1 MPPRTE
7 QAAASG
13 RHFAS
18 LWRPHQTVFC
28 MSTCFHATFC
38 RFLPLRSSS
47 RRQVGAC
54 AHAPQPRLLNVS
66 RPTAL
71 IITNFHAAGFSE
83 YASYISWVRAH
94 YPGSQRLAKRQT
106 WSRYGPGGWD
116 EIKKA
121 AIASPN
127 KLCCPKDEDIEVRHV
142 PLSERNRQMH

>member
-1 MPPRTE
+1 M
-7 QAAASG
+7 QHSAG
-13 RHFAS
+13 
-18 LWRPHQTVFC
+18 
-28 MSTCFHATFC
+28 FC
-38 RFLPLRSSS
+38 RCVRAA
-47 RRQVGAC
+47 GARWL
-54 AHAPQPRLLNVS
+54 PQPRLLNVS

-71 IITNFHAAGFSE
+71 IITNFYAAGFSE

-127 KLCCPKDEDIEVRHV
+127 MCH
-142 PLSERNRQMH
+142 